1 VLHALP
7 PRPCISVT
15 TTPTCNLA
23 AAPPILFADLQA
35 KRLCG
40 VRCMDH
46 KAARLLLIAL
56 MQFNHAH
63 CSDTS
68 AQRAVP
74 IDHRPPNTPLLA
86 PIGPHLVSLHTTAAT
101 NCIHANCGPQ
111 LSLLSCQAS
120 IIPRVLECFSAS
132 LLGVSGS
139 LFYPPLDKYLH
150 VCCHL

>member
-40 VRCMDH
+40 VCCMDH
-46 KAARLLLIAL
+46 KAAQLFLIAL
-56 MQFNHAH
+56 MQCNHVH

-74 IDHRPPNTPLLA
+74 IDRHLPPLLA

-101 NCIHANCGPQ
+101 NCIHDKCGPQ
-111 LSLLSCQAS
+111 LSLLSCKAS
-120 IIPRVLECFSAS
+120 IVPKVLECFSAS

-150 VCCHL
+150 VCSHF